1 MSTARLLSVRPA
13 LILLKESFVP
23 IEVSPGGERSR
34 WMTRRVP
41 HDRAHRPDPVLTTPE
56 PTSTAPALVVITV
69 DELRQ
74 VVREE
79 LAALLDAKDRNASE
93 WLTADDV
100 AQMLGYRRAYVTE
113 LARRH
118 GLPCHQPNGPR
129 GRRLFRR
136 GEIEAWA
143 LQRSGMR

>member
-1 MSTARLLSVRPA
+1 MTAARLLSVRPA

-23 IEVSPGGERSR
+23 VELLLVRQRSWSMAR
-34 WMTRRVP
+34 I
-41 HDRAHRPDPVLTTPE
+41 RPIDSTHSTGALSGRSE
-56 PTSTAPALVVITV
+56 PTNTAPALVVITV

-79 LAALLDAKDRNASE
+79 LAALLDSKDRNASE

-100 AQMLGYRRAYVTE
+100 ARLLGYRRAYVTE

-118 GLPCHQPNGPR
+118 GLPCHQPSGPR
-129 GRRLFRR
+129 GRRMFRR